1 MRIWIPKMVVSA
13 IIARAQRTPYF
24 DLKGYMQR
32 WWVKKPR
39 GHDASAAED
48 GRRDTSWGARVHRTI
63 RSDAGRDLH
72 DHPWWNVSIVLRG
85 GYWEVM
91 PTDQEQPAKWDS
103 RPETSLLR
111 GHRRVWRG
119 PGSIV
124 FRRATDR
131 HRLEIPD
138 GGEAWSL
145 FIMGPWQRNWGF
157 HTPTQW
163 VPWRDYISPQKMAP
177 SSPVI

>member
-1 MRIWIPKMVVSA
+1 MRIWMPKIVARA
-13 IIARAQRTPYF
+13 IIAYAQRTPYF
-24 DLKGYMQR
+24 DLRDYMRR

-39 GHDASAAED
+39 GHDASADED
-48 GRRDTSWGARVHRTI
+48 GRRETSWGARVHNTL

-72 DHPWWNVSIVLRG
+72 DHPWWSISIVLLG
-85 GYWEVM
+85 GYWEIM
-91 PTDQEQPAKWDS
+91 PTEQEQPAKWDS
-103 RPETSLLR
+103 RPETMLLR
-111 GHRRVWRG
+111 GYRRVWRG

-131 HRLEIPD
+131 HRLEIPA

-157 HTPTQW
+157 HTPRGW
-163 VPWRDYISPQKMAP
+163 VPWREYVKQPTDTKQSA
-177 SSPVI
+177 

>member
-1 MRIWIPKMVVSA
+1 MRIWIPKFIATA

-24 DLKGYMQR
+24 DLHGYMQR

-39 GHDASAAED
+39 GHDASAAEN
-48 GRRDTSWGARVHRTI
+48 GRRDTSWGARVHRTF

-85 GYWEVM
+85 GYWEIM
-91 PTDQEQPAKWDS
+91 PTDQCQPARLDS
-103 RPETSLLR
+103 RPETTLLR
-111 GHRRVWRG
+111 GYRRVWRG

-131 HRLEIPD
+131 HRLEIPV

-145 FIMGPWQRNWGF
+145 FIMGPWKRNWGF
-157 HTPTQW
+157 HTRRGW
-163 VPWRDYISPQKMAP
+163 VMWRDYCLSGNSNPGSP
-177 SSPVI
+177 